1 MIKKE
6 NLSSVPCGPAK
17 APRRSYCLRIPR
29 QRWIATLCLFAV
41 LLCAGMVR
49 LAQAEPNVI
58 GLNATPAAVQTGQN
72 VEFAARTD
80 QPAAL
85 VVVQF
90 PDLSGDVGMRMLPGP
105 SQPAGTSWSL
115 SLQPRKP
122 GQLRFRAISYSQD
135 GRAGRAMEGSLQV
148 SGSPLPPSRRT
159 QGIFD
164 DAGKFFVGVGSAIGS
179 GINTVGSAIGSAA
192 GSAVQAVT
200 NFFTPPP
207 PPQTPLPS
215 PPPRLDPP
223 PQVVKAV
230 PLNNANPLSN
240 VTPLKEVSISPNA
253 DFLGAGALVGN
264 SGGALIGNAGAGLIG
279 NAGAG
284 FTMPIGNNLTQVS
297 PAASRQVFSTGQD
310 RNKAQEA
317 GVNSMFQKC
326 FGRGPSPAELSQW
339 INKAD
344 FLTDAG
350 CREVIKNPNAGAIR
364 DSMTKRAIAAVRR
377 QPPVNREEEAKLL
390 GSLAQNGW
398 TYDELVNRVKSLP
411 VSPLIG
417 VPPGS
422 PTGAFS
428 PANAKPGDPVT
439 LSGQAKPGSSMSAYF
454 NGQTHVGVAKVDQ
467 SGRYSLTFTV
477 PAGASPG
484 SAYVAAGC
492 DSCGN
497 GWNNF
502 RGLTVT
508 AAAAVPGRPT
518 GAFTPAGCRVGNAVT
533 LSGQA
538 KPGSFM
544 SVYFNGKIH
553 VGVAKVDQS
562 GRYNLTFNVPA
573 GIQPGNA
580 FVAAGCDSCGNGWNT
595 FQGLTVYP

>member
-1 MIKKE
+1 MGKNGNMI
-6 NLSSVPCGPAK
+6 SGSCGPAK
-17 APRRSYCLRIPR
+17 AARRCFRMRMPL
-29 QRWIATLCLFAV
+29 QRWIATLCLLAG
-41 LLCAGMVR
+41 LLCAGMVQ

-58 GLNATPAAVQTGQN
+58 GLNATPSTVQTGQN
-72 VEFAARTD
+72 VEFTAHTD

-90 PDLSGDVGMRMLPGP
+90 PDLSGDVGMRMLPGS

-135 GRAGRAMEGSLQV
+135 GRAGKAMEGNLVV

-164 DAGKFFVGVGSAIGS
+164 DVGKFFVG
-179 GINTVGSAIGSAA
+179 VGSAIGSAA

-200 NFFTPPP
+200 SFFATPPP
-207 PPQTPLPS
+207 PSTPLPP
-215 PPPRLDPP
+215 PPPRLEPP
-223 PQVVKAV
+223 PQVVVAS
-230 PLNNANPLSN
+230 PLNNANPLAN
-240 VTPLKEVSISPNA
+240 VTPLKGVTISPNA
-253 DFLGAGALVGN
+253 DYLGAGALVGN
-264 SGGALIGNAGAGLIG
+264 SGGALIG

-297 PAASRQVFSTGQD
+297 PLASRQVLSAGQD

-364 DSMTKRAIAAVRR
+364 DSMIKRAIAAVRR
-377 QPPVNREEEAKLL
+377 QPPMSREEEAKLL

-398 TYDELVNRVKSLP
+398 TYDELVSKVKVTP
-411 VSPLIG
+411 
-417 VPPGS
+417 VPPIIGGIVDDMPPKS

-428 PANAKPGDPVT
+428 PANAKPGDPVI
-439 LSGQAKPGSSMSAYF
+439 LSGQAKPGSNMSVYF

-467 SGRYSLTFTV
+467 NGRYSLTFTV

-497 GWNNF
+497 GWSNF

-508 AAAAVPGRPT
+508 AAAAGRPT
-518 GAFTPAGCRVGNAVT
+518 GAFAPAGCKVGNAVT

-553 VGVAKVDQS
+553 VGVAKVDQN

-580 FVAAGCDSCGNGWNT
+580 YVAAGCDTCGNGWNT